1 MVKIVI
7 EGKEYHLTRMD
18 KLGRV
23 LIPKE
28 IRDKINT
35 DSFIV
40 DFAENT
46 IILKPVFVD
55 IKVKKACEA

>member
-1 MVKIVI
+1 
-7 EGKEYHLTRMD
+7 MD